1 MKKMFKI
8 IMTVMLA
15 LLPLTSMA
23 QRIQQPLGRGVVV
36 AQNGSNAM
44 VTWRRLA
51 QEPENTR
58 YNVYV
63 NGHQV
68 NSSPLTNTNWRTT
81 SATVPTGA
89 KVTVTT
95 VDAAGHE
102 SAQSVPFVVK
112 SFDMR
117 NMFVDILFP
126 DFPLS
131 PSDYTTSF
139 VWPADLDGDGEMDY
153 VVDRKSTVGISTR
166 SHKVQAYHRD
176 GTLLWT
182 IDMGPNVAIDQGQD
196 DMVLAYD
203 IDCDGRAEVIVKS
216 SDGTRFWDATHNTW
230 GTYVYGKTTGDTD
243 GDGII
248 DYSTQNRRNPPFYV
262 SIVDGMTGAERITAE
277 LDYAQVRDGVDQY
290 GRDNRQDYKGDN
302 DWLEYASL
310 CGQFAI
316 CYFDGIH
323 PSLGIEVKDRLE
335 RDGSHHYYLFE
346 FAFDW
351 TNGTASNWHHKSTF
365 SAYGRNPS
373 ASQFH
378 MVRVCDVDGDGI
390 DELIPGGYGWSPK
403 GGMVMSANIAHGD
416 RFRLSDIDPE
426 RPGLE
431 CFAIQ
436 QYAGDMLGQILYDA
450 GTGEAIKKWYLA
462 EVGDVGRGECMD
474 IDSNHLGWEMWSTM
488 GGVYDAQ
495 GNLIPELESRYP
507 CEGIWWDGD
516 LDREN
521 VGTSDSHYNVYVEDM
536 KTGRLIQIARES
548 KWRYTTVYAKRAAFW
563 GDIIGDWREELILLH
578 KENNVNVGIV
588 GFTTDYA
595 TDIDN
600 IYCLQEDPHY
610 RGDCST
616 KGYYQSP
623 NPGFY
628 LGFDMPRPQLPP
640 CMVTDLIYAPT
651 ATQWTSAGFTNYERS
666 ASAAYEDGKS
676 VLFDLNSS
684 ATCTLSSEVRPS
696 MIYAMPVKGQTVTL
710 SGEGSI
716 GGNGQLWKS
725 QQGRFVV
732 HVPLNHTGG
741 TYISEG
747 ILEAGEIKGDVE
759 LRARGTLA
767 GNAVVKGNLVLE
779 GALNYEG
786 CRLMPGVGD
795 GNVGTIKLCK
805 GLTVNRRLFVEADI
819 HAAEGQTDCVV
830 VEQGFNITEQGQLVF
845 TIVPDQSKLSAE
857 RYMLLQYDTSD
868 GLDLSKVSIRG
879 LQGLSYKIV
888 DEENALWLI
897 VNEQREASDGVRWT
911 GAETSL
917 WDYQTE
923 NFELSGVAT
932 EFVAN
937 DNVAVG
943 DDALSST
950 VQLNELYPVSGIT
963 FDNESKAIT
972 VQGLGGFSGRGGL
985 LKTGKGR
992 LLLKT
997 VNNDYTGAT
1006 IIEGGTVTVSELADG
1021 GLPSSLGAASSA
1033 ATNWQIGKATLIID
1047 NANTATNRALTLTD
1061 TATIQV
1067 NNGVTALKGQVVGSK
1082 GTLVKAGSGQLN
1094 ITYAGNNTWKSTIL
1108 QGGTLAMG
1116 VWNTTF
1122 GNATSPIAVTGNST
1136 ITIFNNNTTS
1146 AIPSLRNTITVNR
1159 QRTLTINGGQRCNVQ
1174 GAWLGQGTVKIN
1186 FPYVRG
1192 DFSTNLSQFEGTLNP
1207 TSGQFRMVADID
1219 LSKGTFQP
1227 EAGVY
1232 AVGVKAG
1239 SSDEVSR
1246 THKIG
1251 SLVSTA
1257 ADAQLGTSVW
1267 NVGYLDKST
1276 TFAGIIGSRATLNK
1290 YGDGDLTLTGSS
1302 AGAINIYAGSITA
1315 NNDSVATTTATIT
1328 VNSGGMLCGTGKV
1341 ATVNILRGG
1350 IVGAGK
1356 ATGTIVDTLTLTAP
1370 LTVSDGGIIR
1380 LRARGNASQIDKFG
1394 GEGNVVLTNPV
1405 FRIERVSGSWSVD
1418 REYKVFTG
1426 SGSITLNG
1434 TPTFEPAVPMEGYRW
1449 DYSQLASDGILRIEA
1464 DPTGI
1469 EVMNNEQLTMNNSP
1483 IYDLSGR
1490 RIERAT
1496 KDEMQS
1502 TIRHPGIYIIKGRKY
1517 LVK

>member
-1 MKKMFKI
+1 MKQLLRI

-112 SFDMR
+112 AFDMR
-117 NMFVDILFP
+117 NIFFDINFERGGS
-126 DFPLS
+126 PL
-131 PSDYTTSF
+131 TSANFNTAF
-139 VWPADLDGDGEMDY
+139 VWPIDLDGDGEYDY
-153 VVDRKSTVGISTR
+153 VVNRKSNSNALDCYVEGYLRTGE
-166 SHKVQAYHRD
+166 H
-176 GTLLWT
+176 LWT
-182 IDMGPNVAIDQGQD
+182 VKLGPNELSCAGQD
-196 DMVLAYD
+196 DMITVAD
-203 IDCDGRAEVIVKS
+203 MDCDGLGDVVIQS
-216 SDGTRFWDATHNTW
+216 SDGTQFWNPDTKSF
-230 GTYVYGKTTGDTD
+230 GLFVKGKTTGDTD

-248 DYSTQNRRNPPFYV
+248 DYETQNVRNAPRYISV
-262 SIVDGMTGAERITAE
+262 IDGMTGREKASIEQSYNAH
-277 LDYAQVRDGVDQY
+277 Y
-290 GRDNRQDYKGDN
+290 NRTN
-302 DWLEYASL
+302 RASL
-310 CGQFAI
+310 MGDEYNKHVGHMGV
-316 CYFDGIH
+316 CYFDGVH
-323 PSLGIEVKDRLE
+323 PGVVMEWHMRGS
-335 RDGSHHYYLFE
+335 DGDHHYYNLGVAYDFSTGKAGQLKELFNLPAHGP
-346 FAFDW
+346 AF
-351 TNGTASNWHHKSTF
+351 H
-365 SAYGRNPS
+365 
-373 ASQFH
+373 QI
-378 MVRVCDVDGDGI
+378 RVGDVDGDGC
-390 DELIPGGYGWSPK
+390 DEMIVGSY
-403 GGMVMSANIAHGD
+403 VMNNDGQTLFAAGIAHGD
-416 RFRLSDIDPE
+416 RFRTSDIDPE

-431 CFAIQ
+431 TFAVQ
-436 QYAGDMLGQILYDA
+436 QNAGDMLGQVLYDA
-450 GTGEAIKKWYLA
+450 GTGEFIKKWYLGA
-462 EVGDVGRGECMD
+462 VGDIGRGECID
-474 IDSNHLGWEMWSTM
+474 IDRNHLGWEMWSTM
-488 GGVYDAQ
+488 NGSVYDAQ
-495 GNLIPELESRYP
+495 GNLITEYGNQYP
-507 CEGIWWDGD
+507 CEGIWWDEEP
-516 LDREN
+516 DRE
-521 VGTSDSHYNVYVEDM
+521 VVQTSDSHYNVYVQDFFN
-536 KTGRLIQIARES
+536 GREVEFAKISR
-548 KWRYTTVYAKRAAFW
+548 WRYVTVYAKRAAFW
-563 GDIIGDWREELILLH
+563 GDIIGDWREEMILLH
-578 KENNVNVGIV
+578 KESDVIVGIV
-588 GFTTDYA
+588 GVTTDYA
-595 TDIDN
+595 TDINN

-651 ATQWTSAGFTNYERS
+651 ATQWSSAGFTNYERS

-676 VLFDLNSS
+676 VLFDLKSS
-684 ATCTLSSEVRPS
+684 ATCTLGSEVRPS
-696 MIYAMPVKGQTVTL
+696 MIYAMPVKGQTITL

-932 EFVAN
+932 KFVAN

-963 FDNESKAIT
+963 FDNETKAIT

-1067 NNGVTALKGQVVGSK
+1067 NNGVTALKGQIVGSK

-1192 DFSTNLSQFEGTLNP
+1192 DFSTNLSQFEGILNP

-1302 AGAINIYAGSITA
+1302 AGAINIYAGSISA
-1315 NNDSVATTTATIT
+1315 NNASVATTTATIT

-1490 RIERAT
+1490 RIERST